1 VKKKRNWSG
10 WTIIKRCSTRIGRIE
25 ADKHRLGSS
34 ESRRMPD
41 VSESVFICSHPPN
54 PCVNPL
60 ISSCNLTRYKKT
72 LYFSPTMHHQSSI
85 HLVTGYL
92 GSGKTQFLSR
102 LLERKILSEKIAVIV
117 NDFGAVMFDGMR
129 LASTNADIEI
139 VDVPGGCLCC
149 SAIEDFQTALT
160 QVMERGARR
169 IFIEATGLA
178 DAAQVQ
184 RDLAFMRFPVDST
197 LCIVDALN
205 LRRFQTLFHI
215 VNAQIQAADFLLI
228 SKEDLVKKP
237 DAVSA
242 LEQAL
247 RALNP
252 RAPITRLAQGQANT
266 EFLLQAFAPAERFIP
281 ERTAHQQE
289 HLLRDNVTAFRIR
302 LPQNVDFPAFERIL
316 AGLPSGLVRLKGLL
330 RLDNSPQAVLVNF
343 VAGAWNYQPLSDSTD
358 AESEL
363 FAIGQR
369 VELHEMESR
378 FAALGA
384 SVEAGTVRSV
394 GMIEDDHHHHHEH

>member
-1 VKKKRNWSG
+1 M
-10 WTIIKRCSTRIGRIE
+10 
-25 ADKHRLGSS
+25 H
-34 ESRRMPD
+34 
-41 VSESVFICSHPPN
+41 
-54 PCVNPL
+54 
-60 ISSCNLTRYKKT
+60 
-72 LYFSPTMHHQSSI
+72 HHQSSI

-184 RDLAFMRFPVDST
+184 RDLAFMRFPVEST

-215 VNAQIQAADFLLI
+215 VNAQIQASDFLLI

-242 LEQAL
+242 LEQSL

-252 RAPITRLAQGQANT
+252 RAPITRLAQGRAST

-281 ERTAHQQE
+281 ERATHQQE

-302 LPQNVDFPAFERIL
+302 LPQNVDFLAFERIL

-330 RLDNSPQAVLVNF
+330 RLDHSPQAVLVNF

-363 FAIGQR
+363 FAIGQAI
-369 VELHEMESR
+369 ELHEMESR

-394 GMIEDDHHHHHEH
+394 GMIEDDHHHHEH